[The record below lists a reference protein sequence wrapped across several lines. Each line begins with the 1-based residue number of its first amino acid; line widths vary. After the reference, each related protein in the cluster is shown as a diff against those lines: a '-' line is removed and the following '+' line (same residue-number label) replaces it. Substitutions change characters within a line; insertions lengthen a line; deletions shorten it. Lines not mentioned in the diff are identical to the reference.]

1 MRLADFQRRLI
12 TTLLDIHELRGFAL
26 AGGWALN
33 AHHLLERPTRDIDL
47 FTPDSDVVPTA
58 AASAEQ
64 VLQAHG
70 LRVDRLR
77 EAPTFV
83 SLLVTDPDHGLAT
96 TVELA
101 HDARIRPPAR
111 LDVGP
116 VVSVD
121 ELAADKMLALWGRAE
136 ARDLVD
142 VDALLRH
149 MSLQKMLDLAAEKDL
164 GFDPRRLADA
174 IAAAVNRPDSA
185 FVALGLSADE
195 TEALRA
201 RAQSWLTRG

>member
-1 MRLADFQRRLI
+1 M
-12 TTLLDIHELRGFAL
+12 
-26 AGGWALN
+26 
-33 AHHLLERPTRDIDL
+33 
-47 FTPDSDVVPTA
+47 VPTA

-64 VLQAHG
+64 VLQAQG

-83 SLLVTDPDHGLAT
+83 SLLVTDPDHGLST

-142 VDALLRH
+142 VDALLDH
-149 MSLQKMLDLAAEKDL
+149 MSLQRMLDLAAEKDL
-164 GFDPRRLADA
+164 GFDPGRLADA

-195 TEALRA
+195 TEALRL
-201 RAQSWLTRG
+201 RAHSWLTRG